1 MISWWIMYPTVPTLP
16 QKPKKVLGFLD
27 TKMDRPSLNHNVLNG
42 IEFLIIELVPKLYIP
57 TTKCDEDH
65 FLIRW
70 SFQTIGVL
78 FIKMKGSIENFI
90 IEESIVG
97 SNPNI
102 MNFKHSNRLRTWQIK
117 LQSNITPSIQTQV
130 PIVKVEPKL
139 DPTLE
144 KWTLGWVKVLKS
156 GIPNPPPPRGPPI
169 PLTFYYFT
177 MYSFVAS
184 LKNGSGDMGCIIF
197 NAVASC
203 CLHLK
208 IEKART
214 KV

>member
-1 MISWWIMYPTVPTLP
+1 MGHNTTLLDSVIIGIIIAETKQPTSNT
-16 QKPKKVLGFLD
+16 QIGFKLD
-27 TKMDRPSLNHNVLNG
+27 RS
-42 IEFLIIELVPKLYIP
+42 
-57 TTKCDEDH
+57 
-65 FLIRW
+65 
-70 SFQTIGVL
+70 
-78 FIKMKGSIENFI
+78 
-90 IEESIVG
+90 
-97 SNPNI
+97 
-102 MNFKHSNRLRTWQIK
+102 NFKVTLT
-117 LQSNITPSIQTQV
+117 LSIQTQV

-144 KWTLGWVKVLKS
+144 KWTLSWVKVLKS

-169 PLTFYYFT
+169 PLNFYYFT

>member
-70 SFQTIGVL
+70 SFQTIGFL

-90 IEESIVG
+90 IEESFVG

-130 PIVKVEPKL
+130 PIVKVEPKF
-139 DPTLE
+139 DPTIE

-156 GIPNPPPPRGPPI
+156 GISYPPPPSRTPHTPHLLLFHYVFFCCILKKWKWWHGVH
-169 PLTFYYFT
+169 YF
-177 MYSFVAS
+177 
-184 LKNGSGDMGCIIF
+184 
-197 NAVASC
+197 
-203 CLHLK
+203 
-208 IEKART
+208 
-214 KV
+214 

>member
-1 MISWWIMYPTVPTLP
+1 MM
-16 QKPKKVLGFLD
+16 
-27 TKMDRPSLNHNVLNG
+27 G
-42 IEFLIIELVPKLYIP
+42 I
-57 TTKCDEDH
+57 T

-70 SFQTIGVL
+70 SFQTIGFL

-117 LQSNITPSIQTQV
+117 LQSNIN
-130 PIVKVEPKL
+130 PINPNPGSYSKS
-139 DPTLE
+139 
-144 KWTLGWVKVLKS
+144 WTKIGPNTREVDSGWVKVLKS

-208 IEKART
+208 KEKART